1 MVEESILSKK
11 TEESTSEPDSDYWSR
26 LIKSDDNP
34 GWLWDPVENEW
45 VADPNLSGG
54 EQ

>member
-1 MVEESILSKK
+1 MVEESIVTNQVENSV
-11 TEESTSEPDSDYWSR
+11 SELDSDYWSR

-54 EQ
+54 E